1 MAFNLDFLR
10 NVGGTGSNIF
20 GASAPSYLQE
30 MQKLGLLESGALE
43 KAQNQSLFKGLLGA
57 GLGYLAQP
65 KNQGYGSA
73 LPYLAKAG
81 LQGMQAAEAPFESLG
96 KDAMM
101 NKQMKDYALS
111 EQKRKDLEDIQRR
124 LMVTTPG
131 AQVPSNQYTPI
142 QGVGPDGTTQISPNM
157 NFVQQTQAGPSTQ
170 SIDPN
175 VMQEL
180 MIKQPALANQYL
192 SNEKLM
198 QEAAKLKAE
207 ANAGPGLNIA
217 KLQPSDYS
225 KESWNAYARPGSPY
239 YGDTTILSGN
249 TDEVKAKIKAHNA
262 QIADTY
268 NNILYK
274 QGKGAADEFARA
286 IKEQGENNIVTQGQQ
301 VLPTEAKKADSKQA
315 YKPGDAITLPL
326 TNETMIPRVY
336 DPNTPGEDVKLLKA
350 NQSKASRAYRGGVES
365 LSQEKKRI
373 ADVLNSDGFDRIWG
387 IAGQIY
393 DRPGGSAANA
403 RALVNNIKNME
414 FLANYKDIKAAG
426 GGMGSLSDAEG
437 KRLEE
442 LRVALSETQDAGQAR
457 QMLMEVDQILSRQI
471 ENDLHDYM
479 SNYGPIEYKPAV
491 TVPKIRMPG
500 DKGKT
505 DTSEWTIE

>member
-111 EQKRKDLEDIQRR
+111 EKKRKDLEDIQGR

-170 SIDPN
+170 SIDEN

-207 ANAGPGLNIA
+207 ASAGPGLNIA
-217 KLQPSDYS
+217 KLKPSDYS
-225 KESWNAYARPGSPY
+225 EKSWAAYATPGSPY

-274 QGKGAADEFARA
+274 QGKGAADEFARS
-286 IKEQGENNIVTQGQQ
+286 IKEQEAGNIITQGQQ
-301 VLPTEAKKADSKQA
+301 VSPAEAKKVDEKLA

-326 TNETMIPRVY
+326 TNETIVPRVY
-336 DPNTPGEDVKLLKA
+336 DPNTPGEEVNKLKA
-350 NQSKASRAYRGGVES
+350 NRSKASRAYRGGVES
-365 LSQEKKRI
+365 LTQEKKRI
-373 ADVLNSDGFDRIWG
+373 ADALNSDGFDRIWG
-387 IAGQIY
+387 IAGQFY
-393 DRPGGSAANA
+393 DKPGGEAANA
-403 RALVNNIKNME
+403 RAIVDNIKNME
-414 FLANYKDIKAAG
+414 FLANYKEIKKTG
-426 GGMGSLSDAEG
+426 GGLGSLTQAEG
-437 KRLEE
+437 VRLEE

-471 ENDLHDYM
+471 ENDLHDFM
-479 SNYGPIEYKPAV
+479 SDYGPIEYKPSI
-491 TVPKIRMPG
+491 TVPEIKMPG
-500 DKGKT
+500 DTSKI
-505 DTSEWTIE
+505 DTTEWTIE